1 MNPQI
6 SFFNT
11 NDTRGT
17 ELVQAEMTAKK
28 QEEIVYA
35 IFVKYRRLTA
45 SDCWTIFCKT
55 YVPEILLTSCR
66 RAITNLCNK
75 GKLVKT
81 FDKKKG
87 LYGAAEYFYV
97 CL

>member
-1 MNPQI
+1 MNPQL

-11 NDTRGT
+11 NDLKST
-17 ELVQAEMTAKK
+17 ELVKAEMTARK
-28 QEEIVYA
+28 QEEIVHA
-35 IFVKYRRLTA
+35 IFLKYRRLTA
-45 SDCWTIFCKT
+45 SDCWTIFSKE
-55 YVPEILLTSCR
+55 YVPEPLLTSCR

-87 LYGAAEYFYV
+87 LFGASEYYYV